1 MLEIL
6 KEYFFP
12 CFINILTSIYISAE
26 LFGCKIRLKEAKTYF
41 VIFGLV
47 VIAILNFLYVDNFF
61 RLLVITLAIFCGN
74 YLLFGKSIK
83 LTIITSLI
91 NQLIVIVSE
100 LFVMLFTMIFFKADS
115 NIIINEYYG
124 NMYSN
129 LSISLMMILIS
140 KFKLTV
146 KIYNFIIKSTTKINY
161 NTLVIS
167 ILLLFISINVIVFSI
182 YSNVGIVNI
191 FIINFFFL
199 FIYCIIFFIS
209 MSERNANVKY
219 KQERE
224 MLINNLNQYE
234 KMLDYQ
240 RVNNHENKNQLLV
253 IKSMIEKK
261 DEKTLDYINEII
273 KDKREDNEILY
284 TKAKRIP
291 SGGLQ
296 GLIYQ
301 KMLLGQENKIRF
313 NLNVSKDIRKIDIFE
328 ENSKLNYDICRI
340 IGIVLDNAIEEVVKL
355 NRSER
360 EILISMYIDEYFTI
374 EVSNH
379 FIGSIDFEKIY
390 SKGYTTKS
398 KGHGYGLS
406 LLKKIVDENEN
417 IINEKQVLDDI
428 FTQIIKIKM

>member
-1 MLEIL
+1 MLETLKIYFLPCMINIVTGIYLLCKFFKVNIKFNSFKLYFAIL
-6 KEYFFP
+6 LFVFISILNFIYVNNLIRVIIMTLCLAIFSHFILNVDLKTSIVGSIIVEFIVMISETIVTVFILFFSNYNSVEIINN
-12 CFINILTSIYISAE
+12 FYGNILTN
-26 LFGCKIRLKEAKTYF
+26 
-41 VIFGLV
+41 
-47 VIAILNFLYVDNFF
+47 IL
-61 RLLVITLAIFCGN
+61 I
-74 YLLFGKSIK
+74 
-83 LTIITSLI
+83 SLI
-91 NQLIVIVSE
+91 
-100 LFVMLFTMIFFKADS
+100 
-115 NIIINEYYG
+115 
-124 NMYSN
+124 
-129 LSISLMMILIS
+129 MILIGET
-140 KFKLTV
+140 KLV
-146 KIYNFIIKSTTKINY
+146 IKAYTKIIQATNKI
-161 NTLVIS
+161 NIKM
-167 ILLLFISINVIVFSI
+167 LLLFSLCLVLTIN
-182 YSNVGIVNI
+182 
-191 FIINFFFL
+191 
-199 FIYCIIFFIS
+199 IIFFTSFYNDIKLFYINLLFIFLYS
-209 MSERNANVKY
+209 FIFYMALNIKNQNIEFKERN
-219 KQERE
+219 ET
-224 MLINNLNQYE
+224 LIKNLSEYE

-340 IGIVLDNAIEEVVKL
+340 IGIVLDNAIEEVIKL
-355 NRSER
+355 SKQER
-360 EILISMYIDEYFTI
+360 EILISMYIDEYFII

-379 FIGSIDFEKIY
+379 FIGDIDFDKIY
-390 SKGYTTKS
+390 NKGYTTKS

-406 LLKKIVDENEN
+406 LLKEIVGGNEN
-417 IINEKQVLDDI
+417 IINEKQILDNI